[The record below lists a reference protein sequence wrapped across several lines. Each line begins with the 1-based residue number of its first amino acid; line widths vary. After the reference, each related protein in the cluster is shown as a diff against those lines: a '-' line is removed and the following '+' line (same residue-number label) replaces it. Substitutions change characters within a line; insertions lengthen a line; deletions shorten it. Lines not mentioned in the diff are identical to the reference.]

1 MHKIGI
7 QTANIIEDEAPETGF
22 RRIANAGFDC
32 VDFSLDTYLRYEEFA
47 PDYSGRFF
55 DKSLDELFDFFTP
68 HKNAAKS
75 LNIKINQMHMP
86 YPMFATNISREANEY
101 IRYQVLPKFMEIC
114 AFLECHNIVAH
125 LFNLPNTVPDKAC
138 ALEQEGIEWR
148 ANSEVLHELA
158 PFAAKR
164 GITISLENLYKPGQ
178 RRLSEGPCCDPVKL
192 TARID
197 YFNAKYKSEVLGACF
212 DTGHANLTDMDM
224 ASYLKILGHR
234 VKTLHIHDN
243 DCMTDLHQIPYT
255 FTNTRD
261 KICSTNWDEFLR
273 TLKAIGFTGV
283 LSFETAPALKAFP
296 QELADDVLCFIASI
310 GKYFAQELDNAKLM

>member
-7 QTANIIEDEAPETGF
+7 QTANIVNDDAPEEGF
-22 RRIANAGFDC
+22 RRIADAGFDC
-32 VDFSLDTYLRYEEFA
+32 CDFSLDSYLRYEEFA
-47 PDYSGRFF
+47 EDYRGRFF
-55 DKSLDELFDFFTP
+55 EKSIDELFDFFAP
-68 HKNAAKS
+68 HKKAAKAN
-75 LNIKINQMHMP
+75 NITFNQMHMP

-101 IRYQVLPKFMEIC
+101 IRYQVLPKSMEIC
-114 AFLECHNIVAH
+114 AFMDCSNIVAH
-125 LFNLPNTVPDKAC
+125 LFNLPNKVPDKAC

-148 ANSEVLHELA
+148 ANAEVLHELA
-158 PFAAKR
+158 PIAADR
-164 GITISLENLYKPGQ
+164 NITICLENLYKPGQ

-192 TARID
+192 SARID

-261 KICSTNWDEFLR
+261 KICTTNWDEFLR

-296 QELADDVLCFIASI
+296 EELTDDVLHFISSI
-310 GKYFAQELDNAKLM
+310 GKYFARELDI

>member
-7 QTANIIEDEAPETGF
+7 QTANIVNDDAPEEGF
-22 RRIANAGFDC
+22 RRIADAGFDC
-32 VDFSLDTYLRYEEFA
+32 CDFSLDSYLRYEEFA
-47 PDYSGRFF
+47 EDYRGRFF
-55 DKSLDELFDFFTP
+55 EKSIDELFDFFTP
-68 HKNAAKS
+68 HKKAAKAN
-75 LNIKINQMHMP
+75 NITFNQMHMP

-101 IRYQVLPKFMEIC
+101 IRYQVLPKSMEIC
-114 AFLECHNIVAH
+114 AFLECHNIVVH
-125 LFNLPNTVPDKAC
+125 LFNLSNTVPNAAC

-148 ANSEVLHELA
+148 ANAEILHELA
-158 PFAAKR
+158 PIAAKS
-164 GITISLENLYKPGQ
+164 GITICLENLYKPGN

-192 TARID
+192 SARID
-197 YFNAKYKSEVLGACF
+197 YFNVKYKSEVLGACF

-261 KICSTNWDEFLR
+261 KICTTNWDEFLR

-296 QELADDVLCFIASI
+296 EELTDDVLHFISSI
-310 GKYFAQELDNAKLM
+310 GKYFARELDI